1 MTGPILIKV
10 LASENEGRAV
20 AIAAERVR
28 SSLIAATN
36 GDIDVSCQSDVAF
49 QDLVGADENC
59 VIVTSLLAEAV
70 VDNVP
75 WPEVETRLRAR
86 YEALSVIGSATV
98 FIMTV
103 FRHVGDVP
111 SEQVNALRLRIR
123 QLDRLVADLSREFG
137 VMVIDIDRDF
147 ANLGACNLQTDY
159 RMAGVYA
166 PRVAAKTIALAV
178 LSMGLDA
185 FVPFEAQDA
194 AKALV
199 ANDEITL
206 AVPLTTE
213 VKPSNIL
220 SMGTGR
226 NRQSVKTIVDTNSEH
241 HAGWLVHLLLTG
253 QFSLGD
259 ALAKVRGSI
268 ARRGLLA
275 SAVMI
280 LAAVRQSGKMKRGGD
295 RRG

>member
-1 MTGPILIKV
+1 MTGPISIKV

-20 AIAAERVR
+20 ALAAERIR
-28 SSLIAATN
+28 SSLITAIN
-36 GDIDVSCQSDVAF
+36 GEIAIFCQGNVKFEDI
-49 QDLVGADENC
+49 VGTDENC

-75 WPEVETRLRAR
+75 WPEIETRLRDR
-86 YEALSVIGSATV
+86 YEALSAIGSATI

-111 SEQVNALRLRIR
+111 PEQIDAVRLRIR
-123 QLDRLVADLSREFG
+123 RLNRLVADLSREFG

-147 ANLGACNLQTDY
+147 ANLGARNLQTNY
-159 RMAGVYA
+159 QMGGAYA
-166 PRVAAKTIALAV
+166 PSVAAKTIALAI

-206 AVPLTTE
+206 AVPLTVE

-226 NRQSVKTIVDTNSEH
+226 KKQSVKTIVDTNSEH

-253 QFSLGD
+253 QFSMGD

-275 SAVMI
+275 SAGMI